1 MIVRSRKPLCAGL
14 VALGLA
20 GMMGVAGS
28 ASASVPANWV
38 GYADYTQAPGGTAA
52 NAETVGPFNEF
63 DFASAGVVLLK
74 PATTAGDY
82 DGYYQSYV
90 SQHLLDGVLAAS
102 PKLNNNYELTLAAS
116 FQERLSS
123 SNPSEFDLMGGDFN
137 LYFGPGVNRDFA
149 ADSGFTDGTSI
160 LHGTITAGSG
170 ALFIKSNGQG
180 TGYTDLTIHVDAFDH
195 DVFSP
200 DSIASGDGIFTLRL
214 NSASNAGFLNP
225 INSVLGHSY
234 VLANGDQILA
244 ADGNLILAVPEP
256 EKWTML
262 LSGIAMIG
270 LMTYRRRNYS

>member
-1 MIVRSRKPLCAGL
+1 MVVMCRKPLCAGL

-20 GMMGVAGS
+20 GMMGVAGNAL
-28 ASASVPANWV
+28 ASAPANWV

-82 DGYYQSYV
+82 SGYYQSYV

-123 SNPSEFDLMGGDFN
+123 NSAFDLMGGDFN
-137 LYFGPGVNRDFA
+137 LYFGPAINRDFN
-149 ADSGFTDGTSI
+149 ADTGFTDGTSI
-160 LHGTITAGSG
+160 LRGTITAGSG

-180 TGYTDLTIHVDAFDH
+180 SGYTDLTIRVDAFDH
-195 DVFSP
+195 SVFNP
-200 DSIASGDGIFTLRL
+200 DTIASGDSIFTLRL

-225 INSVLGHSY
+225 INSVLGQSY

-256 EKWTML
+256 DKWSML
-262 LSGIAMIG
+262 LSGIVLVG
-270 LMTYRRRNYS
+270 LMTYRRRKFR